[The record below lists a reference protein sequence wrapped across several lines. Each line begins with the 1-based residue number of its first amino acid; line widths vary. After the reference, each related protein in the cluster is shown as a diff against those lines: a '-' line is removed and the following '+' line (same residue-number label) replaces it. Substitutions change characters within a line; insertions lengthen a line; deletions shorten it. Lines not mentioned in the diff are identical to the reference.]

1 MRFLVDAQL
10 PYRLVNALA
19 EFGHDTIH
27 TLDLPEGNATSDR
40 EVASAADRD
49 NRIVVT
55 KDGGFRDSHLLK
67 EKPRRLLHVS
77 TGNITNQAL
86 LELVRRHFKEIERA
100 FERGSYV
107 ELTVDSLIIHSYQP
121 E

>member
-1 MRFLVDAQL
+1 MHWPSSATTPFT
-10 PYRLVNALA
+10 RLICPRGTPPRTARWLQPL
-19 EFGHDTIH
+19 T
-27 TLDLPEGNATSDR
+27 ATTGSWSQR
-40 EVASAADRD
+40 
-49 NRIVVT
+49 T
-55 KDGGFRDSHLLK
+55 GGFRDSHLLK